1 MTEYGA
7 YSERGAN
14 AFQIR
19 ERFESIC
26 KHSRLILT
34 KGTPTVKSHAIL
46 VYSASLF
53 ATENKRGESKQL
65 LSPETKIKNLEILVK
80 SIDDTNANSKR
91 KITPLTHPNRD
102 FVLS

>member
-1 MTEYGA
+1 M
-7 YSERGAN
+7 
-14 AFQIR
+14 
-19 ERFESIC
+19 
-26 KHSRLILT
+26 
-34 KGTPTVKSHAIL
+34 KSHAIL

-102 FVLS
+102 FVSS